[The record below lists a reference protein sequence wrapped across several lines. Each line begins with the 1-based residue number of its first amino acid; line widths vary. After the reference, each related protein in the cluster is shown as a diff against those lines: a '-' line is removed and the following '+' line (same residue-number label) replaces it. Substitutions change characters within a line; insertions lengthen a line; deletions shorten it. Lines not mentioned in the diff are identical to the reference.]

1 MNLFKTIEKAVSSF
15 ADFMWSAPFL
25 TLGTVEIPF
34 LLFLLLG
41 GGVFFSIYSRFVPFK
56 YFSHG
61 VKILMGKYNDPNDPG
76 EITHFQALTSALA
89 STVGLGNISGVAI
102 AIQMG
107 GPGALFWMWVSAL
120 LGMSTK
126 FFSCTLSILYRG
138 KDDQGQIQ
146 GGPMYYIEN
155 GLGKRFKPLSILFSL
170 AGLIGCTV
178 MFQSNQLADIIRDQ
192 VFLPNN
198 MFVENAL
205 MGDFLQ
211 GLVMATLTGIVIF
224 GGIQRIGQ
232 VASYLVPI
240 MVILYL
246 LSGLLVIFNHIT
258 EIPSLFTLIVNDAF
272 TGDAVMGGAVGAV
285 IIAGVRRALFSNEA
299 GLGTSDMAHGAAQ
312 TKEPVREGLVAMIE
326 PFIDTIIV
334 CTITA
339 LVILSSGV
347 WQEEGLNG
355 VTMTTAAFI
364 TELGSFGKFLLLSAV
379 LTFSLSTMMSYSYYG
394 SKCSGYLFG
403 TKSIFYYRCFYVVT
417 IIVGAMITI
426 DVVLSVVDGMY
437 AVMAIP
443 TVIGSVLLS
452 GKVMDEAKKYFAKL
466 KES

>member
-1 MNLFKTIEKAVSSF
+1 MNLFKKIENIISSF

-25 TLGTVEIPF
+25 KIASVEIPF

-41 GGVFFSIYSRFVPFK
+41 GGIYFSFYSRFVPFK

-61 VKILMGKYNDPNDPG
+61 ISILMGKYNDPNDPG

-107 GPGALFWMWVSAL
+107 GPGALFWMWISAL

-155 GLGKRFKPLSILFSL
+155 GLGKRFKPLSVLFSL
-170 AGLIGCTV
+170 AGLVGCTV

-192 VFLPNN
+192 VFLPNGL
-198 MFVENAL
+198 FIENAL
-205 MGDFLQ
+205 VGDFIQ
-211 GLVMATLTGIVIF
+211 GMIMAALTAIVIF
-224 GGIQRIGQ
+224 GGIKRIGQ

-240 MVILYL
+240 MVVLYL
-246 LSGLLVIFNHIT
+246 LSGLLVIFKHIT
-258 EIPSLFTLIVNDAF
+258 EIPSLFFLIINDAF

-312 TKEPVREGLVAMIE
+312 TKEPIREGLVAMIE
-326 PFIDTIIV
+326 PFIDTIVV

-339 LVILSSGV
+339 MVILASGV
-347 WQEEGLNG
+347 WQQEGLNG

-364 TELGSFGKFLLLSAV
+364 AELGGFGKVLLLSAV

-403 TKSIFYYRCFYVVT
+403 TKSIFYYRCFYVIT
-417 IIVGAMITI
+417 IVVGAMITI

-443 TVIGSVLLS
+443 TVVGSVLLS
-452 GKVMDEAKKYFAKL
+452 KKVMQEAKKYFSKL
-466 KES
+466 

>member
-1 MNLFKTIEKAVSSF
+1 MNLFKKIENIISSF

-25 TLGTVEIPF
+25 KIASIEIPF

-41 GGVFFSIYSRFVPFK
+41 GGIYFSFYSRFVPFK

-61 VKILMGKYNDPNDPG
+61 ISILMGKYNDPNDPG

-107 GPGALFWMWVSAL
+107 GPGALFWMWISAL

-170 AGLIGCTV
+170 AGLAGCTV

-192 VFLPNN
+192 VFLPNGL
-198 MFVENAL
+198 FVENAL
-205 MGDFLQ
+205 FGDFIQ
-211 GLVMATLTGIVIF
+211 GMIMAVLTAIVIF
-224 GGIQRIGQ
+224 GGIKRIGQ

-240 MVILYL
+240 MVVLYL

-258 EIPSLFTLIVNDAF
+258 EIPSLFFLIINDAF

-312 TKEPVREGLVAMIE
+312 TKEPIREGLVAMIE

-339 LVILSSGV
+339 MVILTSGV
-347 WQEEGLNG
+347 WQQEGLSG

-364 TELGSFGKFLLLSAV
+364 AELGGFGKVLLLSAV

-403 TKSIFYYRCFYVVT
+403 TKSIFYYRCFYVIT
-417 IIVGAMITI
+417 IVVGAMITI

-443 TVIGSVLLS
+443 TVVGSVLLS
-452 GKVMDEAKKYFAKL
+452 KKVMEEAKKYFSKL
-466 KES
+466 

>member
-1 MNLFKTIEKAVSSF
+1 
-15 ADFMWSAPFL
+15 
-25 TLGTVEIPF
+25 
-34 LLFLLLG
+34 
-41 GGVFFSIYSRFVPFK
+41 
-56 YFSHG
+56 
-61 VKILMGKYNDPNDPG
+61 MGKYNDPNDPG

-205 MGDFLQ
+205 IGDFLQ
-211 GLVMATLTGIVIF
+211 GLIMATLTGIVIF

-258 EIPSLFTLIVNDAF
+258 EIPSL
-272 TGDAVMGGAVGAV
+272 
-285 IIAGVRRALFSNEA
+285 
-299 GLGTSDMAHGAAQ
+299 
-312 TKEPVREGLVAMIE
+312 
-326 PFIDTIIV
+326 
-334 CTITA
+334 
-339 LVILSSGV
+339 
-347 WQEEGLNG
+347 
-355 VTMTTAAFI
+355 
-364 TELGSFGKFLLLSAV
+364 LL
-379 LTFSLSTMMSYSYYG
+379 
-394 SKCSGYLFG
+394 
-403 TKSIFYYRCFYVVT
+403 
-417 IIVGAMITI
+417 
-426 DVVLSVVDGMY
+426 
-437 AVMAIP
+437 
-443 TVIGSVLLS
+443 
-452 GKVMDEAKKYFAKL
+452 
-466 KES
+466 